1 MRFGRLMCF
10 WQSLRPHFL
19 CRYCDRKFARRP
31 PKPIAS
37 VVMRHSKKRKK
48 TDSLVEKSLTNCPLF
63 LDFWTI
69 LQRQNSLTF
78 QLLLCG
84 QFLADFLRKEFDF
97 LHFDYDEQRLKF
109 VKLQLYDWILNWKTK
124 WTLIVRLFYILE
136 LQSHFNSFL
145 HFDN

>member
-1 MRFGRLMCF
+1 MRFRRLMCF
-10 WQSLRPHFL
+10 LQSLRPHFL
-19 CRYCDRKFARRP
+19 CRHCDRKFTRRP

-84 QFLADFLRKEFDF
+84 QFLADFLRKEIGLITFTTKTNNDRNF
-97 LHFDYDEQRLKF
+97 EIYGLTIRKRIESGLKC
-109 VKLQLYDWILNWKTK
+109 IC
-124 WTLIVRLFYILE
+124 
-136 LQSHFNSFL
+136 SFAG
-145 HFDN
+145 